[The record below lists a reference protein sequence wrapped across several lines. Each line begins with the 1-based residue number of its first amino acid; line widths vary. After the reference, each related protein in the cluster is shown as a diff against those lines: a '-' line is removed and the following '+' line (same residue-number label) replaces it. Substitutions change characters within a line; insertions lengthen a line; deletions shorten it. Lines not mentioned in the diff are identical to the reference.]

1 MSAVPRVG
9 LVLGAGGVVGHAYHA
24 GTLAALG
31 EATGWDPRDAHVVVG
46 TSAGSGVAAT
56 LRGGVPAT
64 DLYARLVGG
73 ALSPEGAR
81 LYARL
86 GAPVELPSS
95 PPPFGGGVPLP
106 AAPRVLAR
114 RALWPWAGR
123 PGTFLAALL
132 PEGRF
137 DTEAVGARVR
147 GFHERWPERPMWICA
162 LRLDDGRRVVFGRA
176 GAPEVDVATAVE
188 ASSAIPG
195 FFRPVVIE
203 GVRHVDGGTHSPS
216 NADLLAGEHLDL
228 VVVLSPMSAVRAAL
242 RGPVPA
248 VAGRL
253 MHSRTLAA
261 EVRAVR
267 RTGTPVVVFQPTPG
281 EVAAMGFNA
290 MDFRR
295 REEVARAARE
305 SALRRLE
312 RADVRTRLRA
322 LSAA

>member
-1 MSAVPRVG
+1 MGAVPRVG

-31 EATGWDPRDAHVVVG
+31 EATGWDARGADLIVG
-46 TSAGSGVAAT
+46 TSAGAGVAAT
-56 LRGGVPAT
+56 LRGGVPAA
-64 DLYARLVGG
+64 DLHARLVGG
-73 ALSPEGAR
+73 TVSPEGAR

-95 PPPFGGGVPLP
+95 PPLRGNLP
-106 AAPRVLAR
+106 RPSAPGFLAR
-114 RALWPWAGR
+114 RALWPWSGR
-123 PGTFLAALL
+123 PGTYLAALL

-147 GFHERWPERPMWICA
+147 GFHERWPERPLWICA
-162 LRLDDGRRVVFGRA
+162 LRLDDGARVVFGRT

-195 FFRPVVIE
+195 FFRPVAID
-203 GVRHVDGGTHSPS
+203 GARHVDGGAHSPT
-216 NADLLAGEHLDL
+216 NADLVAGEALDL
-228 VVVLSPMSAVRAAL
+228 VVVISPMSAVRSAL
-242 RGPVPA
+242 RGPVAA

-253 MHSRTLAA
+253 LHSRTLAG

-267 RTGTPVVVFQPTPG
+267 NRGTPVVVFQPTPADLA
-281 EVAAMGFNA
+281 VMGFNA

-295 REEVARAARE
+295 REEVARQARE
-305 SALRRLE
+305 SARRLLE
-312 RADVRTRLRA
+312 RVDVRDRLRP